1 MMTTGPSG
9 LRGVAVLVLP
19 DGRMD
24 AKNAA
29 RYCGLSVKTMAMKRC
44 EGTGPRF
51 VKQGRVFYFRDDLDT
66 WMRQGLAGSTAQR
79 RGALVLGNE
88 NAPLSGGQAA

>member
-1 MMTTGPSG
+1 MTHGSVG
-9 LRGVAVLVLP
+9 LSGVAVLVLP

-44 EGTGPRF
+44 DGSGPRF
-51 VKQGRVFYFRDDLDT
+51 VKHGRVFYFRSDLDS
-66 WMRQGLAGSTAQR
+66 WLREGLAGSTAQR
-79 RGALVLGNE
+79 RVADIGTSE
-88 NAPLSGGQAA
+88 SAPLTGGRAA

>member
-1 MMTTGPSG
+1 MDSG
-9 LRGVAVLVLP
+9 QGVMSGIAVLVLP

-44 EGTGPRF
+44 EGTGPRY
-51 VKQGRVFYFRDDLDT
+51 VKQGRVFYYREHLDA
-66 WMRQGLAGSTAQR
+66 WLKEGLVGSTAQR
-79 RGALVLGNE
+79 RSAGGADA
-88 NAPLSGGQAA
+88 NAPVNGGRAA